1 MKIIVLGSG
10 LVGAPMAMDLA
21 KDHQFQVSIADK
33 SQSQLDRVP
42 TDFPIQKWVR
52 DLSDTN
58 QLKELVKD
66 FDLVLNAVPGFMGFQ
81 TLKSIIEVGKDVVDI
96 SFFPEDPF
104 QLHQLALEKNVIAIM
119 DCGVAPGMSYILAA
133 YAAKKMDKCERIAIY
148 VGGLPKI
155 RIQPFEYKAVF
166 SPIDVIEE
174 YTRPSRFK
182 QNNEIVIKP
191 ALSDLESMDFDGI
204 GTLEAF
210 NSDGLRS
217 LLQTI
222 DCPDMI
228 EKTLRYPG
236 HVDKM
241 KFLREMGLFSENV
254 IDVNGVSIR
263 PIDLTAKLMFPMWE
277 LKAGEEDLTVMKII
291 VSGQIG
297 GKTKT
302 YTYYLFDSF
311 DTTTQVHSMARTTGY
326 TATMAVRMLAAS
338 LYSKRGISP
347 PEYIGDYPEC
357 VQFLLDGLKERN
369 VVYRESIR
377 EE

>member
-33 SQSQLDRVP
+33 SQTQLDRVP
-42 TDFPIQKWVR
+42 TGFPIQKWVR

>member
-1 MKIIVLGSG
+1 
-10 LVGAPMAMDLA
+10 
-21 KDHQFQVSIADK
+21 
-33 SQSQLDRVP
+33 
-42 TDFPIQKWVR
+42 
-52 DLSDTN
+52 
-58 QLKELVKD
+58 
-66 FDLVLNAVPGFMGFQ
+66 
-81 TLKSIIEVGKDVVDI
+81 
-96 SFFPEDPF
+96 
-104 QLHQLALEKNVIAIM
+104 
-119 DCGVAPGMSYILAA
+119 
-133 YAAKKMDKCERIAIY
+133 
-148 VGGLPKI
+148 
-155 RIQPFEYKAVF
+155 
-166 SPIDVIEE
+166 
-174 YTRPSRFK
+174 
-182 QNNEIVIKP
+182 
-191 ALSDLESMDFDGI
+191 
-204 GTLEAF
+204 
-210 NSDGLRS
+210 
-217 LLQTI
+217 
-222 DCPDMI
+222 MI

>member
-182 QNNEIVIKP
+182 QTNEIVINP
-191 ALSDLESMDFDGI
+191 ALSD
-204 GTLEAF
+204 
-210 NSDGLRS
+210 
-217 LLQTI
+217 
-222 DCPDMI
+222 
-228 EKTLRYPG
+228 
-236 HVDKM
+236 
-241 KFLREMGLFSENV
+241 
-254 IDVNGVSIR
+254 
-263 PIDLTAKLMFPMWE
+263 
-277 LKAGEEDLTVMKII
+277 
-291 VSGQIG
+291 
-297 GKTKT
+297 
-302 YTYYLFDSF
+302 
-311 DTTTQVHSMARTTGY
+311 
-326 TATMAVRMLAAS
+326 
-338 LYSKRGISP
+338 
-347 PEYIGDYPEC
+347 
-357 VQFLLDGLKERN
+357 
-369 VVYRESIR
+369 
-377 EE
+377 